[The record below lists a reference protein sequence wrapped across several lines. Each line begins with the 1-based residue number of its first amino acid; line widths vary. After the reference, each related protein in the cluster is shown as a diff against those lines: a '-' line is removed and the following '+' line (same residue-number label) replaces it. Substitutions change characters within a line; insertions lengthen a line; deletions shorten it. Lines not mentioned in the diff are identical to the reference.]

1 MRGIEV
7 DKNGRRTIMW
17 HAATADPLDR
27 GERVSARGLPP
38 TRERELTGNNGP
50 VSLRSENP
58 AEAGTQD
65 NQGGF

>member
-1 MRGIEV
+1 M
-7 DKNGRRTIMW
+7 
-17 HAATADPLDR
+17 AAAPSCGMLLRLAPFDR
-27 GERVSARGLPP
+27 GERCQHAAYAP
-38 TRERELTGNNGP
+38 TGERELTGNNGP